1 MAQNDIKCQNKSV
14 KIIILQAG
22 IFMGKKYQFFESQFA
37 SGVEEFLTWRSGA
50 WNWLYQEKKKSFSY
64 KESNTFQEGWVKEHR
79 QEKFTFT
86 LFESQ
91 HRFSSCF
98 PPTFEYFNCWN
109 PLPWQTLALPNRCMY
124 ESTSSY
130 LLRLRA
136 HSQICI
142 LPVVFSTLF
151 AFLCFIPS
159 TPILTYYRVSSYRP
173 WNFVINR
180 KSSILAKKSP

>member
-64 KESNTFQEGWVKEHR
+64 KGIKHFPRGVSKIILFSRANTDFQVVSR
-79 QEKFTFT
+79 QHLNT
-86 LFESQ
+86 LIAG
-91 HRFSSCF
+91 
-98 PPTFEYFNCWN
+98 T

-151 AFLCFIPS
+151 AFLCFFPS
-159 TPILTYYRVSSYRP
+159 TPILTFYYVELVSVVLVQFDS
-173 WNFVINR
+173 VHL
-180 KSSILAKKSP
+180 ILNYSAKIYM